1 MIQFIKN
8 NENFYPKVFLEKY
21 NLSEDIEIY
30 SNNSYYVDSD
40 EECYDEKFKDLI
52 LETRKI

>member
-1 MIQFIKN
+1 M
-8 NENFYPKVFLEKY
+8 FLEKY

-52 LETRKI
+52 LETRKIWIYFLKKLRKSLF

>member
-1 MIQFIKN
+1 M
-8 NENFYPKVFLEKY
+8 FLEKY